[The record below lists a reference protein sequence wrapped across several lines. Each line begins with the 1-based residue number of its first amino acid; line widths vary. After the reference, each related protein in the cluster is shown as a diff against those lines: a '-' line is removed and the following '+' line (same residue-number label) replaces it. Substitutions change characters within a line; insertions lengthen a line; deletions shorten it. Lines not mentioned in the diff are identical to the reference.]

1 MKKLILILLLL
12 PALLVFNNNA
22 EAQTEQGSTLF
33 GAQLTNI
40 SLNFLEGNTSFDL
53 GISPKVGF
61 FVADNVVIGGE
72 VNLGLSTRTDFTQI
86 DYLVGPFGR
95 YYFNNE
101 EIDVTV
107 SQRSLFFA
115 EANAG
120 IQGSNVKSGGN
131 TSNSNGLGLGAG
143 VGLAYFVS
151 PTVGLETSLKYN
163 FGIGF
168 GNATFQN
175 RLGLNLGFNIY
186 LPSKSLR
193 DQVET
198 ETNR

>member
-1 MKKLILILLLL
+1 MKKIIFSFLILS
-12 PALLVFNNNA
+12 ALLITNYRA

-40 SLNFLEGNTSFDL
+40 GLTFLDGDTPFDL
-53 GISPKVGF
+53 GITPKVGF
-61 FVADNVVIGGE
+61 FVADNIVIGGE
-72 VNLGLSTRTDFTQI
+72 VNLGLRTSQDNTNFAYT
-86 DYLVGPFGR
+86 VGPFGR

-120 IQGSNVKSGGN
+120 FQGTNVKSGGVS
-131 TSNSNGLGLGAG
+131 TNSNGLGLGAG
-143 VGLAYFVS
+143 LGLAYFIS

-186 LPSKSLR
+186 LPSKSIR

-198 ETNR
+198 ESNR